1 MKLAVAAALS
11 LVLVSAAGAAPT
23 ADECD
28 GLDSCIP
35 VAGPWVAVPA
45 RVGAGLWQLKCPV
58 GVVAGLDAR
67 VSERPLHVT
76 FDGFLGSPV
85 NPGITTAKDVL
96 FTGRWAGA
104 LRKTVS
110 FKPYIGCIRGGG
122 GQRTPTGRQQLR
134 PERPV
139 TIRSVERPV
148 VAGQTARATLQCAR
162 HERMLS
168 ASHAVGVYAA
178 KPPAAS
184 LFEGVRVTRM
194 VREGIVSA
202 TASRDGLP
210 SGPRIRV
217 QLQAVCTR

>member
-1 MKLAVAAALS
+1 M
-11 LVLVSAAGAAPT
+11 AGAAPA

-45 RVGAGLWQLKCPV
+45 RVGAGLWQLKCPQ

-76 FDGFLGSPV
+76 FDGFVGSPV
-85 NPGITTAKDVL
+85 NPGITTARDVL

-110 FKPYIGCIRGGG
+110 FKPYIGCIQGGG
-122 GQRTPTGRQQLR
+122 GQRTPTSTDQLR
-134 PERPV
+134 PGRPV
-139 TIRSVERPV
+139 TIRSTELRV
-148 VAGQTARATLQCAR
+148 VAGRTAHGVLRCTR
-162 HERMLS
+162 GERMLS
-168 ASHAVGVYAA
+168 ASHAVGVYGA
-178 KPPAAS
+178 KPPPAA
-184 LFEGVRVTRM
+184 LFDGVRVTRTM
-194 VREGIVSA
+194 SEGVVSV

-210 SGPRIRV
+210 AGPRIRV
-217 QLQAVCTR
+217 QLQAVCVQ